1 MPPRTPRTSPSLRTI
16 VNIWSRRLHRWGS
29 IAVML
34 PLLVVICTG
43 LMLLLKKQVPW
54 IQPPGAD
61 GMGGPPSVSF
71 EAILA
76 AARTVPEAAVS
87 GWNDI
92 DRLDIR
98 VKDGVAK
105 VHARNHW
112 EVQVDTATGSILQHA
127 YRRSDLIESLHDGS
141 WFHPKAKLWVF
152 LPNGLILLGL
162 WLTGMYLWLLPHLA
176 RRRRAKA
183 SSAGTRHA
191 SVQAP

>member
-1 MPPRTPRTSPSLRTI
+1 MPPRPSPGLRTI
-16 VNIWSRRLHRWGS
+16 VNTWSRRLHRWGS

-34 PLLVVICTG
+34 PLLIVICTG

-61 GMGGPPSVSF
+61 GSGKPPSVAF
-71 EAILA
+71 ETILGA
-76 AARTVPEAAVS
+76 AKTVPEAAIA
-87 GWNDI
+87 GWSDI

-98 VKDGVAK
+98 VKDGVVK

-112 EVQVDTATGSILQHA
+112 EVQIDTSTGAVLQHA
-127 YRRSDLIESLHDGS
+127 YRRSDIIESLHDGS
-141 WFHPKAKLWVF
+141 WFHPDAKLWVF

-176 RRRRAKA
+176 RRRRANA
-183 SSAGTRHA
+183 LIAQSR
-191 SVQAP
+191 QARLKSP